1 MKYLI
6 CLTALFIILISSL
19 LLAACTPEA
28 ETITVTSPFTVAV
41 TVTQTITTTQPAV
54 TLPAVTT
61 TVTPPAA
68 TVTQTEATTTT
79 ITQPA
84 TTITETSTTT
94 STVTVMPPPTQ
105 ESPKWTIT
113 YFYYY
118 VAEQTAGHW
127 RFEWS
132 LTIRSEFEYG
142 LELLA
147 SINYLDEEG
156 NNVYTGQAS
165 PLQLNAGET
174 KTFLGYNFIPAVI
187 APRITSVAV
196 ELEEI

>member
-6 CLTALFIILISSL
+6 CSVALFIILISSL

-28 ETITVTSPFTVAV
+28 KTITVTLPAI
-41 TVTQTITTTQPAV
+41 TVTQTQQATTITQPAITLPTVTDTV
-54 TLPAVTT
+54 TLPV
-61 TVTPPAA
+61 A

-84 TTITETSTTT
+84 TTTTETSTIT
-94 STVTVMPPPTQ
+94 STITVMPPPTQ

-118 VAEQTAGHW
+118 VADKTEGHW
-127 RFEWS
+127 RYEWS
-132 LTIRSEFEYG
+132 LTIRSDFEYG

-147 SINYLDEEG
+147 SINYLDDEG

-165 PLQLNAGET
+165 PLQLDAGET
-174 KTFLGYNFIPAVI
+174 KTFLGYNLISAMI